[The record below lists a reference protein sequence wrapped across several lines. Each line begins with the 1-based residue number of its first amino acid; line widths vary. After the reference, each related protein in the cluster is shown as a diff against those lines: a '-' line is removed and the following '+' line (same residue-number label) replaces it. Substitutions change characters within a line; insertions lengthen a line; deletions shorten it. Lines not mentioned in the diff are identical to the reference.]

1 VAILLKMR
9 PGFTI
14 READAYYKMWCFAP
28 SYRDKMRDAL
38 RTAGLPAAGLISK
51 ARHRR
56 GSHCSAR
63 DRRRKPERCG

>member
-1 VAILLKMR
+1 MAYTLPFLERTEEATAHVTTLLKMR

-38 RTAGLPAAGLISK
+38 QMAGLPRGAA
-51 ARHRR
+51 
-56 GSHCSAR
+56 
-63 DRRRKPERCG
+63 